1 MANIYLKKD
10 IKSRVLNGHSWIYEN
25 EIDKIIGEYEDGDIV
40 DVFYNKKF
48 IGRGYIN
55 DNSKI
60 RVRLLTKKHET
71 IDYEWIKN
79 KIKNA
84 YEYRKMLFGD
94 GKTFRLI
101 FGEGDYFPGLI
112 IDKFENFFV
121 IQINTLGV
129 YKLKKYIIDALI
141 EIFDPKGIFEKD
153 DEKNAKIEGFEYLE
167 NWVYKKGPE
176 LIPFEINGIKF
187 FADTKGQKTG
197 FFLDQRYNALKVKSL
212 AKNKK
217 VLDGFAYTGNFG
229 VHALMG
235 EAKYVTFLD
244 YSDRALYVLE
254 QTLKANNISKDK
266 YELFETNT
274 FDQLRKFDDANIY
287 FDFVIIDPPSLAK
300 SRSSIKNA
308 IRGYKELNLRAMRIT
323 KNKGLFATAS
333 CTQLVYDE
341 EFKKIVF
348 DAAKDNKV
356 FLKQIFRGS
365 QSPDHPIL
373 YNILETEYLK
383 FYLFEIESYK
393 G

>member
-1 MANIYLKKD
+1 MANVYLKKD

-25 EIDKIIGEYEDGDIV
+25 EIEKIIGEYTNGDIV
-40 DVFYNKKF
+40 DVFHNKRF

-71 IDYEWIKN
+71 IDYEWVKN
-79 KIKNA
+79 KIKEA
-84 YEYRKMLFGD
+84 YEYRELLYGNEKS
-94 GKTFRLI
+94 FRLI

-112 IDKFENFFV
+112 IDKFEDYFV

-129 YKLKKYIIDALI
+129 YKLKNYIVDALI
-141 EIFDPKGIFEKD
+141 ELFEPKGIFEKD
-153 DEKNAKIEGFEYLE
+153 DDKNSDIEGFEYIE
-167 NWVYKKGPE
+167 GWIYKNGPE
-176 LIPFEINGIKF
+176 LIPFEVNGIKF
-187 FADTKGQKTG
+187 FADTLGQKTG
-197 FFLDQRYNALKVKSL
+197 FFLDQRYNALRVKELAYNKV
-212 AKNKK
+212 

-229 VHALMG
+229 IHALMG
-235 EAKYVTFLD
+235 GAKYVTFLD
-244 YSDRALYVLE
+244 YSDRALFVLE
-254 QTLKANNISKDK
+254 KTLKANNISNDK
-266 YELFETNT
+266 YELYETNT

-348 DAAKDNKV
+348 DAAKDNKIL
-356 FLKQIFRGS
+356 LKQIFKGT
-365 QSPDHPIL
+365 QAPDHPVL

-383 FYLFEIESYK
+383 FYLFEIENYK
-393 G
+393 I

>member
-1 MANIYLKKD
+1 MANIYLKKG
-10 IKSRVLNGHSWIYEN
+10 IKSRIINGHSWVYEN
-25 EIDKIIGEYEDGDIV
+25 EIDKIIGDYENGDIV

-55 DNSKI
+55 NNSKI

-71 IDYEWIKN
+71 IDYEWVKN
-79 KIKNA
+79 KIKSA
-84 YEYRKMLFGD
+84 YEYRKMLFINEN
-94 GKTFRLI
+94 TFRLI

-112 IDKFENFFV
+112 IDKFDKYFV

-129 YKLKKYIIDALI
+129 YRLKKYIIDSLI
-141 EIFDPKGIFEKD
+141 EIFDPEGIFEKD
-153 DEKNAKIEGFEYLE
+153 DEKNARIEGFDCIED
-167 NWVYKKGPE
+167 WIYKKGPK

-187 FADTKGQKTG
+187 FSDTKGQKTG
-197 FFLDQRYNALKVKSL
+197 FFLDQRYNALKVRDL
-212 AKNKK
+212 AKDKK

-274 FDQLRKFDDANIY
+274 FDQLRKFDDANLY

-300 SRSSIKNA
+300 SRKSIKNA

-333 CTQLVYDE
+333 CTQLVYDD

-348 DAAKDNKV
+348 DAAKDNK
-356 FLKQIFRGS
+356 FLLKQIFREHNH
-365 QSPDHPIL
+365 QIIL
-373 YNILETEYLK
+373 
-383 FYLFEIESYK
+383 FYSIF
-393 G
+393 